1 MFSISIFSI
10 KQKYYVNQSMDYQY
24 EKDNRRCG
32 SLKQATTQEPIMTQP
47 SRVFLYA
54 EFQVS
59 VPFSEGVWREANP
72 AMHTVP
78 GLRSKTWLSGINT
91 HSVGGFYE
99 FDSVQNAQD
108 YAVGMLADF
117 AKAAGASLTVKLFDG
132 DVVAEASKGM
142 ASPYYAT

>member
-1 MFSISIFSI
+1 
-10 KQKYYVNQSMDYQY
+10 
-24 EKDNRRCG
+24 
-32 SLKQATTQEPIMTQP
+32 MTQP

-91 HSVGGFYE
+91 NSVGGFYE
-99 FDSVQNAQD
+99 FDSVQHARA
-108 YAVGMLADF
+108 YATGMLSDF
-117 AKAAGASLTVKLFDG
+117 ARAANASLTVKLFDG

-142 ASPYYAT
+142 GSPYFAN